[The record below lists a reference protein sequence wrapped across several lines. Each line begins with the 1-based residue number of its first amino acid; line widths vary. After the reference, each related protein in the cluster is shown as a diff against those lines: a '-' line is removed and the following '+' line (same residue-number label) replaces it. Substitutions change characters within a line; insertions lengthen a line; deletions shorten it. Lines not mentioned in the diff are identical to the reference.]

1 MGENPIKVTGIQ
13 KQPQQFSTTGIKLST
28 LKEQNELLFNYFKTN
43 GYKEDAI
50 IYSSDVD
57 KITKSADTNDNE
69 KLSIKEARE
78 MGLEGSRKEIR
89 SALNQLKEIKNSELA
104 PNVSGNYPVV
114 INENETEF
122 YNKDGVLLSNTKN
135 FENGGKLETF
145 YLKGDKNKVDKTLE
159 TSANGKDVTETIYKD
174 GNIEQPEQQTIK
186 QGNNTTV
193 VKYDWF
199 EDKLNSKTTSK
210 GNDVETV
217 IYKQIKGEAVPER
230 IVSSFKS
237 DPNSVKSI
245 VNKFNDD
252 YKIDAQTIEYSGAKI
267 GEGLIK
273 EDIDIAPDTGNKVA
287 EEATFSDGTKQ
298 YYQTINGKLEQ
309 VGKDK
314 DGNHFVVLDVPE
326 GWGMDKIADEFGITK
341 EDLLKANTD
350 KDGNKL
356 YHTNPKGI
364 EYFYINDKAII
375 PKPNKIPQDNKYAIS
390 YELPKQEG
398 NQQKGVVESSTL
410 AQSSSAPTH
419 HPAAKTKVV
428 PNSKEQQEV
437 NNKPTI
443 TSQHVHKNTTE
454 DKKVNHS
461 KPTTQVKPLHNNQ
474 QQKVTAAS
482 TKTNKTNTKTNKK
495 TSKKTPTRKVKT
507 PTRKVKTPYNAIRQT
522 RITKA
527 KNVNYE
533 MKRDVPARVETAIQ
547 SPDYRAFVTKSRL
560 GYSKR
565 LNDHNTKNT
574 LCQVAKTQNT
584 TLPSLVLEYYSSKNP
599 PVTQEPEWSLKNALK
614 NPTPW
619 LKEPEKPKTY
629 DKDSVIMDLKFIKEH
644 IEAAK
649 AIGYDIPK
657 ALYEYI
663 PKQNASEE
671 VVKQEVQVYEAVFGK
686 GSSGLLLWF

>member
-159 TSANGKDVTETIYKD
+159 TSANGKDITETIYKD

-186 QGNNTTV
+186 QGNDTTV

-314 DGNHFVVLDVPE
+314 DGNHFVVLDVPK

-454 DKKVNHS
+454 NKKVNHS
-461 KPTTQVKPLHNNQ
+461 KPTTQAKPLHNNQ
-474 QQKVTAAS
+474 QQKVAAAS

-495 TSKKTPTRKVKT
+495 TSKKTPTRKV
-507 PTRKVKTPYNAIRQT
+507 RTPYNAIRQT

>member
-186 QGNNTTV
+186 QGNATTV

-199 EDKLNSKTTSK
+199 ENKLNSKTTSK

-390 YELPKQEG
+390 YELPKQEE

-419 HPAAKTKVV
+419 HPAANTKVV

-454 DKKVNHS
+454 NKKVNHS
-461 KPTTQVKPLHNNQ
+461 KPTTQAKPLHNNQ

-495 TSKKTPTRKVKT
+495 TSKKT

-671 VVKQEVQVYEAVFGK
+671 VVKQEIQVYEAVFGK

>member
-186 QGNNTTV
+186 QGNDTTV

-461 KPTTQVKPLHNNQ
+461 KPTTQAKPLHNNQ

-495 TSKKTPTRKVKT
+495 TSKKT

>member
-186 QGNNTTV
+186 QGNDTTV

-461 KPTTQVKPLHNNQ
+461 KPTTQAKPLHNNQ

-495 TSKKTPTRKVKT
+495 TSKKT

-671 VVKQEVQVYEAVFGK
+671 VVKQEIQVYEAVFGK

>member
-28 LKEQNELLFNYFKTN
+28 LKEENELLFNYFKTN

-186 QGNNTTV
+186 QDNDTTV

-461 KPTTQVKPLHNNQ
+461 KPTTQAKPLHNNQ

-495 TSKKTPTRKVKT
+495 TSKKT

-671 VVKQEVQVYEAVFGK
+671 VVKQEIQVYEAVFGK

>member
-186 QGNNTTV
+186 QGNDTTV

-443 TSQHVHKNTTE
+443 TSQHVHKNTTK

-461 KPTTQVKPLHNNQ
+461 KTTTQAKPLHNNQ
-474 QQKVTAAS
+474 QQKVAAAS

-495 TSKKTPTRKVKT
+495 TAKKT
-507 PTRKVKTPYNAIRQT
+507 PTRKVKTPYNTIRQT

>member
-159 TSANGKDVTETIYKD
+159 SSANGKDVTETIYKD

-186 QGNNTTV
+186 QGNDTTV

-454 DKKVNHS
+454 NKKVNHS
-461 KPTTQVKPLHNNQ
+461 KPTTQAKPLHNNQ
-474 QQKVTAAS
+474 QQKVAAAS

-495 TSKKTPTRKVKT
+495 TAKKT
-507 PTRKVKTPYNAIRQT
+507 PTRKVKTPYNTIRQT

>member
-186 QGNNTTV
+186 QGNDTTV

-356 YHTNPKGI
+356 YHTNPQGI

-461 KPTTQVKPLHNNQ
+461 KPTTQAKPLHNNQ
-474 QQKVTAAS
+474 QQKVAAAS

-495 TSKKTPTRKVKT
+495 TSKKT

>member
-186 QGNNTTV
+186 QGNDTTV

-199 EDKLNSKTTSK
+199 ENKLNSKTTSK

-390 YELPKQEG
+390 YELSKQEG

-443 TSQHVHKNTTE
+443 TSQHVHKHTTE

-461 KPTTQVKPLHNNQ
+461 KPTTQAKPLHNNQ
-474 QQKVTAAS
+474 QQKVAAAS

-507 PTRKVKTPYNAIRQT
+507 PYNTIRQT

-671 VVKQEVQVYEAVFGK
+671 VVKQEIQVYEAVFGK
-686 GSSGLLLWF
+686 GSSGLLLGF

>member
-186 QGNNTTV
+186 QGNDTTV

-461 KPTTQVKPLHNNQ
+461 KPTTQAKPLHNNQ
-474 QQKVTAAS
+474 QQKVAAAS

-495 TSKKTPTRKVKT
+495 TSKKA

>member
-186 QGNNTTV
+186 QGNDTTV

-326 GWGMDKIADEFGITK
+326 GWGMDKIANEFGITK

-390 YELPKQEG
+390 YELPKQEE

-461 KPTTQVKPLHNNQ
+461 KPTTQAKPLHNNQ
-474 QQKVTAAS
+474 QQKVAAAS

-495 TSKKTPTRKVKT
+495 TSKKTPTG
-507 PTRKVKTPYNAIRQT
+507 KVKTPYNAVRQT

-686 GSSGLLLWF
+686 GSSGLLLGF

>member
-186 QGNNTTV
+186 QDNDTTV

-454 DKKVNHS
+454 NKKVNHS
-461 KPTTQVKPLHNNQ
+461 KPTTQAKPLHNNQ

-482 TKTNKTNTKTNKK
+482 AKTNKTNTKTNKK
-495 TSKKTPTRKVKT
+495 TSKKT

-671 VVKQEVQVYEAVFGK
+671 VVKQEIQVYEAVFGK

>member
-186 QGNNTTV
+186 QGNDTTV

-461 KPTTQVKPLHNNQ
+461 KPTTQAKPLHNKQ
-474 QQKVTAAS
+474 QQKVAAAS

-495 TSKKTPTRKVKT
+495 TSKKT

>member
-186 QGNNTTV
+186 QGNDTTV

-454 DKKVNHS
+454 NKKVNHS
-461 KPTTQVKPLHNNQ
+461 KPTTQAKPLHNNQ
-474 QQKVTAAS
+474 QQKVAAAS

-495 TSKKTPTRKVKT
+495 ISKKT

-599 PVTQEPEWSLKNALK
+599 PVTQEPDWSLKNALK

>member
-186 QGNNTTV
+186 QGNDTTV

-273 EDIDIAPDTGNKVA
+273 EDIDLAPDTGNKVA

-461 KPTTQVKPLHNNQ
+461 KPSTQAKPLHNNQ
-474 QQKVTAAS
+474 QQKVAAAS

-495 TSKKTPTRKVKT
+495 TSKKT

-671 VVKQEVQVYEAVFGK
+671 VVKQEIQVYEAVFGK
-686 GSSGLLLWF
+686 GSSGLLLGF

>member
-104 PNVSGNYPVV
+104 PNVSENYPVV

-159 TSANGKDVTETIYKD
+159 TSANGKDITETIYKD

-186 QGNNTTV
+186 QGNDTTV

-390 YELPKQEG
+390 YELQKQEE

-443 TSQHVHKNTTE
+443 TSQHVHKHTTE

-461 KPTTQVKPLHNNQ
+461 KPTTQAKPLHNNQ
-474 QQKVTAAS
+474 QQKVAAAS

-495 TSKKTPTRKVKT
+495 TSKKT

-619 LKEPEKPKTY
+619 LKKPEKPKTY

-671 VVKQEVQVYEAVFGK
+671 VVKQEIQVYEAVFGK

>member
-186 QGNNTTV
+186 QGNDTTV

-326 GWGMDKIADEFGITK
+326 GWGMDKIANEFGITK

-419 HPAAKTKVV
+419 HPTAKTKVV

-437 NNKPTI
+437 NNKPTV

-454 DKKVNHS
+454 NKKVNHS
-461 KPTTQVKPLHNNQ
+461 KPTTQAKPLHNNQ
-474 QQKVTAAS
+474 QQKVAAAS

-495 TSKKTPTRKVKT
+495 TSKKTPTG
-507 PTRKVKTPYNAIRQT
+507 KVKTPYNAVRQT

-649 AIGYDIPK
+649 AIGYDIPR

-686 GSSGLLLWF
+686 GSSGLLLGF

>member
-174 GNIEQPEQQTIK
+174 GNIEQPEQQTIR
-186 QGNNTTV
+186 QGNDTTV

-398 NQQKGVVESSTL
+398 NQQKGVVKSSTL

-437 NNKPTI
+437 NNKPSV

-461 KPTTQVKPLHNNQ
+461 KPSTQAKPLHNNQ
-474 QQKVTAAS
+474 QQKVAAAS
-482 TKTNKTNTKTNKK
+482 TKTNKTNTKANKK
-495 TSKKTPTRKVKT
+495 ISKKT
-507 PTRKVKTPYNAIRQT
+507 PTRKVKTPYNAVRQT
-522 RITKA
+522 RIAKA

>member
-186 QGNNTTV
+186 QGNDTTV

-454 DKKVNHS
+454 AKKVNHA
-461 KPTTQVKPLHNNQ
+461 KPTTQAKPLHNNQ

-495 TSKKTPTRKVKT
+495 TSKKT

-619 LKEPEKPKTY
+619 LKKPEKHKTY

-671 VVKQEVQVYEAVFGK
+671 VVKQEIQIYEAVFGK

>member
-186 QGNNTTV
+186 QGNDTTV

-419 HPAAKTKVV
+419 HPTAKTKVV

-461 KPTTQVKPLHNNQ
+461 KPSTQAKPLHNNQ
-474 QQKVTAAS
+474 QQKVAAAS
-482 TKTNKTNTKTNKK
+482 TKTNKTNTKANKK
-495 TSKKTPTRKVKT
+495 TSKKTPTG
-507 PTRKVKTPYNAIRQT
+507 KVKTPYNAVRQT

-671 VVKQEVQVYEAVFGK
+671 VVKQEIQVYEAVFGK
-686 GSSGLLLWF
+686 GSSGLLLGF

>member
-461 KPTTQVKPLHNNQ
+461 KPTTQAKPLHNNQ
-474 QQKVTAAS
+474 QQKVAAAS

-507 PTRKVKTPYNAIRQT
+507 PYNTIRQT

-671 VVKQEVQVYEAVFGK
+671 VVKQEIQVYEAVFGK

>member
-186 QGNNTTV
+186 QGNATTV

-199 EDKLNSKTTSK
+199 ENKLNSKTTSK

-454 DKKVNHS
+454 NKKVNHS
-461 KPTTQVKPLHNNQ
+461 KPTTQAKPLHNNQ

-507 PTRKVKTPYNAIRQT
+507 PYNAIRQT

-527 KNVNYE
+527 KNVSYE

-619 LKEPEKPKTY
+619 LKKPEKPKTY

-671 VVKQEVQVYEAVFGK
+671 VVKQEIQVYEAVFGK

>member
-186 QGNNTTV
+186 QGNDTTV

-454 DKKVNHS
+454 NKKVNHS
-461 KPTTQVKPLHNNQ
+461 KPTTQAKPLHNNQ

-482 TKTNKTNTKTNKK
+482 AKTNKTNTKTNKK
-495 TSKKTPTRKVKT
+495 TSKKT

>member
-186 QGNNTTV
+186 QGNDTTV
-193 VKYDWF
+193 IKYDWF

-410 AQSSSAPTH
+410 AQSSSAPTQ

-461 KPTTQVKPLHNNQ
+461 KPTTQAKPLHNNQ
-474 QQKVTAAS
+474 QQKVAAAS

-495 TSKKTPTRKVKT
+495 TSKKT

>member
-230 IVSSFKS
+230 IVTSFKS

-428 PNSKEQQEV
+428 PKSKEQQEV

-461 KPTTQVKPLHNNQ
+461 KPTTQAKPLHNNQ
-474 QQKVTAAS
+474 QQKVAAAS

-495 TSKKTPTRKVKT
+495 TSKKA

-671 VVKQEVQVYEAVFGK
+671 VVKQEIQVYEAVFGK

>member
-186 QGNNTTV
+186 QGNDTTV

-454 DKKVNHS
+454 NKKVNHS
-461 KPTTQVKPLHNNQ
+461 KPTTQAKPLHNNQ
-474 QQKVTAAS
+474 QQKVAAAS

-495 TSKKTPTRKVKT
+495 TSKKTPTRKV
-507 PTRKVKTPYNAIRQT
+507 RTPYNAVRQT

-686 GSSGLLLWF
+686 GSSGLLLGF

>member
-186 QGNNTTV
+186 QGNATTV

-199 EDKLNSKTTSK
+199 ENKLNSKTTSK

-398 NQQKGVVESSTL
+398 NQQKGVVEASTL

-419 HPAAKTKVV
+419 HPAVKTKVV

-454 DKKVNHS
+454 NKKVNHS
-461 KPTTQVKPLHNNQ
+461 KPTTQAKPLHNNQ

-482 TKTNKTNTKTNKK
+482 TKTNKTNTKANKK

-507 PTRKVKTPYNAIRQT
+507 PYNTIRQT

-671 VVKQEVQVYEAVFGK
+671 VVKQEIQVYEAVFGK
-686 GSSGLLLWF
+686 GSSGLLLGF

>member
-159 TSANGKDVTETIYKD
+159 TSANGKDITETIYKD

-186 QGNNTTV
+186 QGNDTTV

-419 HPAAKTKVV
+419 HPAAKNKVV

-437 NNKPTI
+437 NNKPTV

-461 KPTTQVKPLHNNQ
+461 KPSTQAKPLHNNQ

-495 TSKKTPTRKVKT
+495 TSKKT

>member
-186 QGNNTTV
+186 QGNDTTV

-199 EDKLNSKTTSK
+199 EDKLNSKTTSE

-410 AQSSSAPTH
+410 AQSSSTPTH
-419 HPAAKTKVV
+419 HPAVKTKVV
-428 PNSKEQQEV
+428 PNSREQQEV

-461 KPTTQVKPLHNNQ
+461 KPTTQAKPLHNNQ

-482 TKTNKTNTKTNKK
+482 TKTNKTNTKT
-495 TSKKTPTRKVKT
+495 SKKTAKKT
-507 PTRKVKTPYNAIRQT
+507 PTRKVKTPYNTIRQT

-619 LKEPEKPKTY
+619 LKKPEKPKTY

-671 VVKQEVQVYEAVFGK
+671 VVKQEIQVYEAVFGK

>member
-186 QGNNTTV
+186 QGNDTTV

-390 YELPKQEG
+390 YELPKQEE

-461 KPTTQVKPLHNNQ
+461 KPTTQAKPLHNNQ
-474 QQKVTAAS
+474 QQKVAAAS
-482 TKTNKTNTKTNKK
+482 TKTNKTNTKANKK
-495 TSKKTPTRKVKT
+495 TSKKTPTRKV
-507 PTRKVKTPYNAIRQT
+507 RTPYNAVRQT

>member
-28 LKEQNELLFNYFKTN
+28 LKEENELLFNYFKTN

-186 QGNNTTV
+186 QGNDTTV

-454 DKKVNHS
+454 NKKVNHS
-461 KPTTQVKPLHNNQ
+461 KPTTQAKPLHNNQ

-507 PTRKVKTPYNAIRQT
+507 PYNAIRQT

-527 KNVNYE
+527 KNVSYE

-671 VVKQEVQVYEAVFGK
+671 VVKQEIQVYEAVFGK

>member
-186 QGNNTTV
+186 QGNDTTV

-419 HPAAKTKVV
+419 HPTAKTKVV

-437 NNKPTI
+437 NNKPTV

-454 DKKVNHS
+454 NKQVNHS
-461 KPTTQVKPLHNNQ
+461 KPTTQAKPLHNNQ
-474 QQKVTAAS
+474 QQKVAAAS

-495 TSKKTPTRKVKT
+495 TSKKTPTG
-507 PTRKVKTPYNAIRQT
+507 KVKTPYNAVRQT

-533 MKRDVPARVETAIQ
+533 MKRDVPARVEAAIQ

-671 VVKQEVQVYEAVFGK
+671 VVKQEIQVYEAVFGK

>member
-13 KQPQQFSTTGIKLST
+13 KQPQQFSTTGIRLST

-174 GNIEQPEQQTIK
+174 GNIEQPEQQTIR
-186 QGNNTTV
+186 QGNDTTV

-443 TSQHVHKNTTE
+443 TSQQVHKNTTE
-454 DKKVNHS
+454 AKKVNHS
-461 KPTTQVKPLHNNQ
+461 KPTTQAKPLHNNQ

-495 TSKKTPTRKVKT
+495 TSKKTPTRKV
-507 PTRKVKTPYNAIRQT
+507 RTPYNAVRQT

>member
-28 LKEQNELLFNYFKTN
+28 LKEENELLFNYFKTN

-186 QGNNTTV
+186 QGNDTTV

-410 AQSSSAPTH
+410 AQSSSAPTL

-461 KPTTQVKPLHNNQ
+461 KPTTQAKPLHNNQ
-474 QQKVTAAS
+474 QQKVAAAS

-495 TSKKTPTRKVKT
+495 TAKKT

-671 VVKQEVQVYEAVFGK
+671 VVKQEIQVYEAVFGK

>member
-186 QGNNTTV
+186 QGNDTTV

-461 KPTTQVKPLHNNQ
+461 KPTTQAKPLHNKQ
-474 QQKVTAAS
+474 QQKVAAAS

-495 TSKKTPTRKVKT
+495 TAKKT
-507 PTRKVKTPYNAIRQT
+507 PTRKVKTPYNTIRQT

>member
-186 QGNNTTV
+186 QGNDTTV

-419 HPAAKTKVV
+419 HPTAKTKVV

-443 TSQHVHKNTTE
+443 TSQHVHKNTTTE
-454 DKKVNHS
+454 YKKVNHS
-461 KPTTQVKPLHNNQ
+461 KPTTQAKPLHNKQ
-474 QQKVTAAS
+474 QQKVAAAS

-495 TSKKTPTRKVKT
+495 TSKKA

>member
-28 LKEQNELLFNYFKTN
+28 LKEENELLFNYFKTN

-186 QGNNTTV
+186 QDNDTTV

-454 DKKVNHS
+454 NKKVNHS
-461 KPTTQVKPLHNNQ
+461 KPSTQAKPLHNNQ

-495 TSKKTPTRKVKT
+495 TSKKV

-671 VVKQEVQVYEAVFGK
+671 VVKQEIQVYEAVFGK

>member
-28 LKEQNELLFNYFKTN
+28 LKEENELLFNYFKTN

-186 QGNNTTV
+186 QGNDTTV

-443 TSQHVHKNTTE
+443 TSQHVHKHTTE

-461 KPTTQVKPLHNNQ
+461 KPTTQAKPLHNNQ
-474 QQKVTAAS
+474 QQKVAAAS

-495 TSKKTPTRKVKT
+495 TSKKT

-649 AIGYDIPK
+649 AIGYDIPR

-686 GSSGLLLWF
+686 GSSGLLLGF

>member
-186 QGNNTTV
+186 QGNGTTV

-375 PKPNKIPQDNKYAIS
+375 PKPNKIPQDNKHAIS

-461 KPTTQVKPLHNNQ
+461 KPTTQAKPLHNNQ
-474 QQKVTAAS
+474 QQKVAAAS
-482 TKTNKTNTKTNKK
+482 TKTNKTNTKANKK
-495 TSKKTPTRKVKT
+495 TSKKTPTRKV
-507 PTRKVKTPYNAIRQT
+507 RTPYNAVRQT

-671 VVKQEVQVYEAVFGK
+671 VVKQEIQVYEAVFGK